1 MLSVRTWQRVCLL
14 CLLVLAGGCQSAF
27 PDDELR
33 GRITVWHGLTGQAA
47 AEMALAM
54 DRFQE
59 IHPHVRVVDL
69 AVAEDQI
76 LAEFVEA
83 AQNGLG
89 PDLLI
94 GRNDWIQGLAD
105 ANYIRPLSPMEAPPT
120 LSNARNRSL
129 VEYEDQLF
137 GIPFGLAPRALFYNT
152 DLVEA
157 PPTSLDGLLQEA
169 ADGNRVEFV
178 PRFED
183 AYWGIQ
189 AFGSGLFDSEGRFTL
204 ADSGFEEWLSWL
216 DKAQNATGVILSD
229 DEVSLLELFASGQIA
244 YFVAGPESI
253 SQIRQQM
260 DEENA
265 FEIGVAPLPAG
276 PAGPA
281 GPLLPAETIML
292 YSHASPEQERIAN
305 ELAAHLVNE
314 RQAIRF
320 MRELEKVPANPRVRV
335 DRRIYPLV
343 SGFERQSRT
352 SVPWPNDIPTDSL
365 FSAGNRAYTSVLS
378 GASTP
383 AEAVCQFGREV
394 ATSQGWTAAEM
405 SLPEGCELSE

>member
-1 MLSVRTWQRVCLL
+1 M
-14 CLLVLAGGCQSAF
+14 
-27 PDDELR
+27 
-33 GRITVWHGLTGQAA
+33 
-47 AEMALAM
+47 
-54 DRFQE
+54 
-59 IHPHVRVVDL
+59 
-69 AVAEDQI
+69 
-76 LAEFVEA
+76 
-83 AQNGLG
+83 
-89 PDLLI
+89 
-94 GRNDWIQGLAD
+94 
-105 ANYIRPLSPMEAPPT
+105 
-120 LSNARNRSL
+120 
-129 VEYEDQLF
+129 
-137 GIPFGLAPRALFYNT
+137 
-152 DLVEA
+152 
-157 PPTSLDGLLQEA
+157 QEA

-244 YFVAGPESI
+244 YFVAGPESL

-292 YSHASPEQERIAN
+292 YAHASPEQERIAN

-320 MRELEKVPANPRVRV
+320 MRELERVPANPH
-335 DRRIYPLV
+335 V
-343 SGFERQSRT
+343 SRGQA
-352 SVPWPNDIPTDSL
+352 N
-365 FSAGNRAYTSVLS
+365 LS
-378 GASTP
+378 T
-383 AEAVCQFGREV
+383 CQR
-394 ATSQGWTAAEM
+394 
-405 SLPEGCELSE
+405 L